1 MAVTKSRPTLLRPMR
16 AVRLGSYDALDRWLA
31 ATDLNPNDDLHSV
44 LPDDQAMCE
53 IFPAILPSIGNFPP
67 VYVLSFMAFHPRA
80 GTTHI
85 LRLARFAG
93 YPDAPDAP
101 LWASRLTPGRFVYF
115 PESRA
120 FVTRLVAGLTD
131 IPPRGTQ
138 AGPLLDWSLAAAKGT
153 PVYLPIARHSKN
165 VIAANRRAAA
175 AERRKCAALG
185 LLVPSAAKRRAA
197 AANLPAA
204 VGNREVWSLIP
215 PMALYS
221 PQKPVTHV
229 LSSAP
234 SVDAHIEAPAAD
246 ATNKD
251 AAIICSPT
259 NERPLVVES
268 ASVSVDVQTEHGA
281 LVTDSEAID
290 TDVTMTP
297 EEIRA
302 AWRLTEE
309 TEKLLGKTRG
319 RRNFVVKRRRYL
331 ASS

>member
-120 FVTRLVAGLTD
+120 FVARLVAGLTD
-131 IPPRGTQ
+131 IPVKSLLPRGTQ

-185 LLVPSAAKRRAA
+185 LLVPSAAKHRAA

-204 VGNREVWSLIP
+204 VGNREVW
-215 PMALYS
+215 
-221 PQKPVTHV
+221 
-229 LSSAP
+229 
-234 SVDAHIEAPAAD
+234 
-246 ATNKD
+246 D